1 MTSIK
6 SILFLVLS
14 LSLLCACTTDGG
26 VKLPGVYRID
36 IQQGNVIE
44 QDMVDKLKPGMDKNQ
59 VHFILGTPA
68 IIDPFHNEQWE
79 YLFTMSKS
87 GATREQ
93 RRLRIHFK
101 DEKLAFIDGNTIT
114 TNRIP
119 DDTPR
124 QTKTVE
130 VPPNSGRGKG
140 FFRRMFEALPFV
152 GDDRPAPK
160 VDKSAEKQD
169 STKTP

>member
-6 SILFLVLS
+6 SALLLILS
-14 LSLLCACTTDGG
+14 LTLLYGCTTDGG

-36 IQQGNVIE
+36 IQQGNVID

-68 IIDPFHNEQWE
+68 IVDPFHNDQWE
-79 YLFTMSKS
+79 YIFTMSKS
-87 GATREQ
+87 GNTREQ
-93 RRLRIHFK
+93 RRMRIHFK
-101 DEKLAFIDGNTIT
+101 DEKLAFIDGDTIT

-124 QTKTVE
+124 QTKTIE
-130 VPPNSGRGKG
+130 VPPDFKRNKG
-140 FFRRMFEALPFV
+140 FFRRIFDALPFV
-152 GDDRPAPK
+152 GDDLPAPK
-160 VDKSAEKQD
+160 ADKPAEKQE